1 MGVGFQIDFAL
12 FVNFAL
18 LLKDLNLVTGISI
31 LNIWKKKQLRVH
43 LIGIENILMYMV
55 NTVKLV

>member
-1 MGVGFQIDFAL
+1 
-12 FVNFAL
+12 